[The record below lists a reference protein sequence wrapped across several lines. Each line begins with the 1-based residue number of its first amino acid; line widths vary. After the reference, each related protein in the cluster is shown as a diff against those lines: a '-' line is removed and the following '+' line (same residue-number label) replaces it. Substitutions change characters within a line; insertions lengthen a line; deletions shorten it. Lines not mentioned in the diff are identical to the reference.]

1 MHTLYKYIY
10 NGFPVFSS
18 ILPMYFHITK
28 FLPAFSQF
36 DPVNPDVQQ
45 HCAVPSAMFTYHY
58 KNENKN

>member
-18 ILPMYFHITK
+18 IFPMYFHITK

-36 DPVNPDVQQ
+36 APVNPDVQQ
-45 HCAVPSAMFTYHY
+45 HYAVPSAMFT
-58 KNENKN
+58 KQVPLF